1 MAQNFFI
8 PSKLVVG
15 FQKRADTFTGK
26 LSYVIYYDEK
36 GKLRKETSWLSWID
50 DSIETLEIENTP
62 TTGFVFN
69 KGIQRSSEW
78 FGSGRSVF
86 RVYSPHDFEF
96 EINSDNLINLLMH
109 SDVSKREILE
119 ECVFAW
125 AGTELVLLPTNSSDY
140 QAAIAYTKRQD
151 TKVSAKE
158 LVKGRQYT
166 KRKNSNEVYTYIGFF
181 DWWEM
186 VGVNGKYQW
195 SGNGS
200 KHVNKGKKHI
210 FQYKTTN
217 GDNFTPLS
225 VSTLSSELSDEVVE
239 NYAELVDS
247 FYSTIHSQRITGIV
261 IQELDKQK
269 HRESQSRY
277 DNRDYKSFPTFYILE
292 NDQLVQIQS
301 FTVYAHSKNITFDRF
316 PINKRAFNV
325 SYDPD
330 VSIILSMH
338 SYAETTT
345 KSTWY
350 GYSSSSHSNFTHSV
364 STQQT
369 LLPAIQQILPTL
381 DLNDIANSLT
391 PDQYVDSMTT
401 LGYGTPFYVLESGK
415 LVEFAR

>member
-1 MAQNFFI
+1 
-8 PSKLVVG
+8 
-15 FQKRADTFTGK
+15 
-26 LSYVIYYDEK
+26 
-36 GKLRKETSWLSWID
+36 
-50 DSIETLEIENTP
+50 
-62 TTGFVFN
+62 
-69 KGIQRSSEW
+69 
-78 FGSGRSVF
+78 
-86 RVYSPHDFEF
+86 
-96 EINSDNLINLLMH
+96 MH

-140 QAAIAYTKRQD
+140 QAAIDYTKRQD
-151 TKVSAKE
+151 TKVSVKE

-181 DWWEM
+181 DWWEF
-186 VGVNGKYQW
+186 VGVNGKYPW

-200 KHVNKGKKHI
+200 KHVKKGKKHI
-210 FQYKTTN
+210 FQYKTADGN
-217 GDNFTPLS
+217 KFTPLS

-261 IQELDKQK
+261 IREFDKQK

-277 DNRDYKSFPTFYILE
+277 DNRDYKSFPPCYILE
-292 NDQLVQIQS
+292 NDQLVNIQS

-316 PINKRAFNV
+316 PINKSAYDI

-330 VSIILSMH
+330 ASIIVSIH
-338 SYAETTT
+338 SYIETNR
-345 KSTWY
+345 SAWY
-350 GYSSSSHSNFTHSV
+350 GSSSYTHSV

-381 DLNDIANSLT
+381 DLNNITTSLT
-391 PDQYVDSMTT
+391 PDQYFDSMTT
-401 LGYGTPFYVLESGK
+401 LGYGTPFYVLENGK
-415 LVEFAR
+415 LAEFARYYYY